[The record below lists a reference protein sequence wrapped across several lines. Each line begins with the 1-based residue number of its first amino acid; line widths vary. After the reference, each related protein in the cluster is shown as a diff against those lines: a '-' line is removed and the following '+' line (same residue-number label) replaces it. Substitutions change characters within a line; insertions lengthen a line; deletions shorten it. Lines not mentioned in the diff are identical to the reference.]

1 MVFLMQFG
9 LFRKK
14 RGVSLI
20 ENHQEMAS
28 HYYLRQTRDLL
39 VYELHHLDREIARLG
54 GFTRYYHLKAIG
66 GNVRQ
71 LEPLIQR
78 RAIVLTEIRRIEPQ
92 IGLNVYTI

>member
-1 MVFLMQFG
+1 
-9 LFRKK
+9 
-14 RGVSLI
+14 
-20 ENHQEMAS
+20 MAS
-28 HYYLRQTRDLL
+28 RYYLRQIRDLL
-39 VYELHHLDREIARLG
+39 VYELHHLDREIGRL

>member
-1 MVFLMQFG
+1 MQFR
-9 LFRKK
+9 LFWKK
-14 RGVSLI
+14 WGVSLI

-28 HYYLRQTRDLL
+28 HYYLRQIRDLL
-39 VYELHHLDREIARLG
+39 VYKLHHLDGEIGRLG
-54 GFTRYYHLKAIG
+54 GFMRYYHLKAIG

>member
-1 MVFLMQFG
+1 MVFVMHFG
-9 LFRKK
+9 LFQKK
-14 RGVSLI
+14 RGVSLL

-28 HYYLRQTRDLL
+28 RYYLRQIRDLL
-39 VYELHHLDREIARLG
+39 LYELHHLDREIARLG
-54 GFTRYYHLKAIG
+54 GFTRYYQLKATG

-71 LEPLIQR
+71 IEPLIQR

>member
-1 MVFLMQFG
+1 MVFLMQFR

-14 RGVSLI
+14 QGVSLI

-28 HYYLRQTRDLL
+28 RYYLRQLRDLL
-39 VYELHHLDREIARLG
+39 VYELHHLDREIGRLG
-54 GFTRYYHLKAIG
+54 GFMRYYHLKAIG

>member
-1 MVFLMQFG
+1 M
-9 LFRKK
+9 
-14 RGVSLI
+14 
-20 ENHQEMAS
+20 
-28 HYYLRQTRDLL
+28 
-39 VYELHHLDREIARLG
+39 
-54 GFTRYYHLKAIG
+54 RYYHLKAIG

>member
-54 GFTRYYHLKAIG
+54 GFTRYHLKAIG

-78 RAIVLTEIRRIEPQ
+78 RAIVLTEIRRIEPL
-92 IGLNVYTI
+92 IGLNVYTV

>member
-14 RGVSLI
+14 WGVSLI
-20 ENHQEMAS
+20 ENHQGMAS
-28 HYYLRQTRDLL
+28 RYYLRQIRDLL
-39 VYELHHLDREIARLG
+39 VYELHHLDREISRLG

-71 LEPLIQR
+71 LGPLIQR
-78 RAIVLTEIRRIEPQ
+78 RAIALTEIRRIEPQ

>member
-1 MVFLMQFG
+1 MHFR
-9 LFRKK
+9 LFWKK
-14 RGVSLI
+14 RGVSLL

-39 VYELHHLDREIARLG
+39 VYELHHLDRKIGRLG
-54 GFTRYYHLKAIG
+54 GFTRYYHLKAIL